1 MPADFGLMVGR
12 YNTATP
18 TLSPD
23 NDLREARLDVGGRI
37 VSRPADG
44 NDKTLSYFAE
54 GDAVGSGVGDAIGT
68 AGDRGILIMGRDA
81 ADAVYKAVRL
91 ASDGSLIVTND
102 GGVDASE
109 AADKANANNGEVT
122 LNSGNWVLIQS
133 KAFSSGK
140 FHVDGWSYAS
150 DKNTIFQLAVAVHA
164 GGGSPVRTDIT
175 ELLDSQISTSS
186 RPSDHVHFGRK
197 LDRSG
202 AANTFLCVFAKQLQ
216 TGTAGVGLSMM
227 AVDTTA

>member
-1 MPADFGLMVGR
+1 MASDFGLLVGR
-12 YNTATP
+12 FNSAAPAISTDNT
-18 TLSPD
+18 
-23 NDLREARLDVGGRI
+23 LREIRLDGGGRI
-37 VSRPADG
+37 VGRAADG
-44 NDKTLSYFAE
+44 NDKTLSYFAD

-68 AGDRGILIMGRDA
+68 AGDRGILILGKDS
-81 ADAVYKAVRL
+81 ADSVYKAIRL

-109 AADKANANNGEVT
+109 AADKANAANGEVT
-122 LNSGNWVLIQS
+122 LTSGSWVLIQS

-150 DKNTIFQLAVAVHA
+150 DKNAIFQLAIAVHA

-175 ELLDSQISTSS
+175 ELLDSQITSS
-186 RPSDHVHFGRK
+186 ARPSDHVSFGRK

-216 TGTAGVGLSMM
+216 AGAAGVGLSMM